1 MAALPKRT
9 HSSKAALRSMPYS
22 TAPVRHLPEI
32 NEGLPDRATAIGM
45 VARPATRGL
54 LSGNDA
60 INAAGQTAVLVGR
73 HTFVQ
78 KDSAGGVA

>member
-1 MAALPKRT
+1 M
-9 HSSKAALRSMPYS
+9 
-22 TAPVRHLPEI
+22 APVRHLPEI
-32 NEGLPDRATAIGM
+32 NEALPDRATATGM
-45 VARPATRGL
+45 AGGLAIRGR

-78 KDSAGGVA
+78 CILREVSHSENLDTWVGSIAVMGAR

>member
-1 MAALPKRT
+1 
-9 HSSKAALRSMPYS
+9 MPYS

-32 NEGLPDRATAIGM
+32 NEGLPDRATAMGM

-60 INAAGQTAVLVGR
+60 IDPIGQAAGLVGR

-78 KDSAGGVA
+78 CVLREVLRSENLDTWVGSIAVMGAR

>member
-1 MAALPKRT
+1 M
-9 HSSKAALRSMPYS
+9 

-32 NEGLPDRATAIGM
+32 NEGLPNHGTAMMM
-45 VARPATRGL
+45 VGRPATRGL

-60 INAAGQTAVLVGR
+60 IDPIGQAAVLVGR

-78 KDSAGGVA
+78 CILREVLHNENLDTCVVSIAIR